1 MKKGD
6 KIVIAGAE
14 MTPQTHEAIYDLAY
28 ANPAMMEKQAKSIV
42 EVEQK
47 AGKKD
52 FKADD
57 ALMWLNED
65 LLTDAD
71 LRRMGKI

>member
-1 MKKGD
+1 MKKDD

-14 MTPQTHEAIYDLAY
+14 VTPQTHEAIYDLAY
-28 ANPAMMEKQAKSIV
+28 RNPSMMEKQAKSIV
-42 EVEQK
+42 EIEHK

-52 FKADD
+52 FSAEN

-71 LRRMGKI
+71 LKRMGKI